1 LVSDLA
7 FVGNFFTDD
16 IPDGKCPSAFLS
28 SVIPN
33 FVAKA
38 VGKKKHLSM
47 VLQTAIARQKKSFPF
62 EIYRQPYSV
71 NDYVKYRRNKLS
83 VTLLVSV

>member
-38 VGKKKHLSM
+38 VDKKKTF
-47 VLQTAIARQKKSFPF
+47 VDGFTDGNCAPKKKFP
-62 EIYRQPYSV
+62 V
-71 NDYVKYRRNKLS
+71 
-83 VTLLVSV
+83 